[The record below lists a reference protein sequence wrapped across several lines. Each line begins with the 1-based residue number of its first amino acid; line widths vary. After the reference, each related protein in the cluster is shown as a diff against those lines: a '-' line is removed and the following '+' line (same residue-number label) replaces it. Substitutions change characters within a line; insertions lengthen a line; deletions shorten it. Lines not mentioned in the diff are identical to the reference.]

1 METMRQFLYDEL
13 HKDNPVEERPG
24 YDEWKKDWKYSDRSQ
39 NAPRQINTYDC
50 GVFTLVSMYL
60 LSRGL
65 ELSSSTFDQQ
75 TIYRRKV
82 RLCIAH
88 LILQKN
94 QLQEGATGLLPMRSA
109 RTPRRRPSNPTGAR
123 KKSRRGNKTRMTAS
137 GTRVNVEGAAHHSDA
152 LGFERTHSLFK
163 QKAESAALA
172 QLHGHTSTQRQ
183 LPPAKKQK
191 KKQRTA
197 D

>member
-1 METMRQFLYDEL
+1 MRRAWETLYATNSMRMSAVLHPSTQSLAPINISDQHWIFLRVKMGAKRIEMYDSLGKNPENKKYMETMRQFLYGKL
-13 HKDNPVEERPG
+13 HEDIPVGERPG

-65 ELSSSTFDQQ
+65 ELSSSTYDQQ
-75 TIYRRKV
+75 SIYRRKV

-94 QLQEGATGLLPMRSA
+94 QLQEGATGLPPLRSA
-109 RTPRRRPSNPTGAR
+109 RTPRKRPTNPTCTRKSPAR
-123 KKSRRGNKTRMTAS
+123 ATKL
-137 GTRVNVEGAAHHSDA
+137 E
-152 LGFERTHSLFK
+152 
-163 QKAESAALA
+163 
-172 QLHGHTSTQRQ
+172 
-183 LPPAKKQK
+183 
-191 KKQRTA
+191 
-197 D
+197 